1 MKESQFSKLVT
12 KYLQEKGALV
22 TNIAG
27 GSNYQRVG
35 VSDLL
40 VCYKGHFIALE
51 LKVGTYSPDP
61 LQLSYLLQVRK
72 AGGIGIVLRDTID
85 ELEIILYLID
95 NNAISEYRQHE
106 IKIGLEEIIFD

>member
-1 MKESQFSKLVT
+1 MKEAQFSKLVT

-27 GSNYQRVG
+27 GSNYQRAG

-51 LKVGTYSPDP
+51 LKVGNYQPDP
-61 LQLSYLLQVRK
+61 LQLRYLLYVRNS
-72 AGGIGIVLRDTID
+72 GGIGIVLRDTIE
-85 ELEIILYLID
+85 ELETILYLID
-95 NNAISEYRQHE
+95 NNAISQYRQHD
-106 IKIGLEEIIFD
+106 IKLELEEIMFD